1 MANRLNVF
9 LSGGTGT
16 LILTPEPGPTGFY
29 ALGDVVNVSII
40 LDPGFTFTNWTIN
53 GAEVGTSTNVSV
65 TIGRSDITLVANAT
79 GTSAEDFTYELRLW
93 DEFVDDQNRKNRI
106 QIEEKNFTGEAERVT
121 IKNPNYSIGTNDNYP
136 DDIFITSKL
145 SWDFQIEKGLPDLD
159 FLLTLDPRR
168 YRVKWF
174 REYVNPTTYGF
185 IWVGYL
191 KTEFLEREEYRSTY
205 EISVVATDGI
215 SDFQGYLA
223 PVTGLNFTNA
233 ATIITRLLN
242 DSFKDALPTRECI
255 RVFENRMDVGDTYSL
270 LEQFTVNPDC
280 LFVDDVRFQQEG
292 TFLIYNPSK
301 NLTDALTTM
310 LSSWI
315 CRVFQWNGYWYIVR
329 VMEYVKDNLRLTTFN
344 TSGTRTG
351 QLNLTAKDSF
361 ACIGN
366 QTRRGETG
374 FTRFNTFL
382 KLGSINRPES
392 RDILSEDF
400 GPEFWYN
407 PNPRAAGNTLR
418 RWDYINAV
426 VFNGDRGSEFAG
438 VERTT
443 ELGNVFPRFWGTANG
458 VSDSNLSGI
467 KWNNYFGRAAV
478 RNADT
483 ISIECRFQVK
493 RRGSSDP
500 AIPPAGTHLAGMQI
514 KIGPDYLEWD
524 GTTTFT
530 WTTTPTNIFFPVNN
544 TDVFNQVSIQNIVVE
559 SDGEIEFTL
568 FQLVTVSGTRHRY
581 VVDWD
586 DVVINLSRNDA
597 LAYKEIRA
605 KAETEIKYSNEFQ
618 TRETFIGDAL
628 TNLSSSAIILKD
640 ITDDPVSELWEREG
654 ETESEPLLGVVL
666 ADMVNLFG
674 KNNYMI
680 RAEIKESE
688 AGKSL
693 DFRKGLTYRGVP
705 YVLTSA
711 SLDVRSGI
719 WEMQAF
725 QLIGE
730 PSNAVTV
737 NWDVIDTTDGLYIDA
752 NIGVFINGS
761 YLLFN
766 LGTGSGSFDIQIG
779 DLVKIVYFYYTPKY
793 DGSPVDPRLELIIN
807 EVLIS
812 SDPLTLG
819 SDQEFEYMFVASE
832 NVYNITVTS
841 AHG

>member
-16 LILTPEPGPTGFY
+16 LILTPEPGETGFY

-40 LDPGFTFTNWTIN
+40 LDAGFTFTNWTIN
-53 GAEVGTSTNVSV
+53 GVEVGTSTNVSV

-79 GTSAEDFTYELRLW
+79 GSSAEDFTYGLRLW

-106 QIEEKNFTGEAERVT
+106 EIEEKNFTGEALRVT

-174 REYVNPTTYGF
+174 RDYVNPSTYGF

-223 PVTGLNFTNA
+223 PVTGLDFTNA
-233 ATIITRLLN
+233 ATILAELLN
-242 DSFKDALPTRECI
+242 ASFKDALPIRECI
-255 RVFENRMDVGDTYSL
+255 RVFENRMDVGDVYSL

-315 CRVFQWNGYWYIVR
+315 CRVFQWNGYWYIIR

-344 TSGTRTG
+344 TSGIRTA

-407 PNPRAAGNTLR
+407 PNPRSAGDTLR

-426 VFNGDRGSEFAG
+426 VFNGDRESEFAG

-458 VSDSNLSGI
+458 VADTNLSGI

-493 RRGSSDP
+493 RRGSADP
-500 AIPPAGTHLAGMQI
+500 AIPPAGTHLAGMQL
-514 KIGPDYLEWD
+514 KIGPDYLSWD
-524 GTTTFT
+524 GSTTFT

-544 TDVFNQVSIQNIVVE
+544 TDVFNQVSIQSIVVE
-559 SDGEIEFTL
+559 SDGEVELTL

-586 DVVINLSRNDA
+586 DVIINLSRNDA

-605 KAETEIKYSNEFQ
+605 KAETEIKYSNEFEN
-618 TRETFIGDAL
+618 RETFIGDAL

-640 ITDDPVSELWEREG
+640 VANDPVSELWERQG

-725 QLIGE
+725 QMIGE
-730 PSNAVTV
+730 PSNAVSV
-737 NWDVIDTTDGLYIDA
+737 NWDVITTTSGLFIDA
-752 NIGVFINGS
+752 NVGFFLNGDF
-761 YLLFN
+761 LTFN
-766 LGTGSGSFDIQIG
+766 LGAGSGSFDIQIG

-819 SDQEFEYMFVASE
+819 SDQEFEYIFVASE